1 MALRTLLALALAA
14 NASAYE
20 WFAVMKLTH
29 EAEYA
34 LTLKTLDESMKFY
47 VAELGTSYDAA
58 SLDTLVDGAE
68 AYMSTYCSDVVADAG
83 VIKSDTEQVCKT
95 LTMGS
100 GLTSTYELHIEEHAH
115 RRRLSGDEDVYFA
128 VFAEHAISEW
138 EDDTVHFLKCGATA
152 PATCGDV
159 AAGADVETDCD
170 GDTDHSGHDHGR
182 RLAACP
188 VPSASDGAAR
198 LAAAA
203 ALALAGLALVL

>member
-83 VIKSDTEQVCKT
+83 VIESDTEQVCKT

-115 RRRLSGDEDVYFA
+115 RPAVLGALSSTTGSHQPRQIPTA
-128 VFAEHAISEW
+128 
-138 EDDTVHFLKCGATA
+138 ATPDA
-152 PATCGDV
+152 WN
-159 AAGADVETDCD
+159 
-170 GDTDHSGHDHGR
+170 GR
-182 RLAACP
+182 R
-188 VPSASDGAAR
+188 GR
-198 LAAAA
+198 ER
-203 ALALAGLALVL
+203 

>member
-47 VAELGTSYDAA
+47 IAELGTSYDAA
-58 SLDTLVDGAE
+58 SLDALVDGAE

-83 VIKSDTEQVCKT
+83 VIESDAEQVCKT
-95 LTMGS
+95 LAMGS

-138 EDDTVHFLKCGATA
+138 EDDTVHFLKCGASA
-152 PATCGDV
+152 ACGDV
-159 AAGADVETDCD
+159 VAGADVETDCD

-198 LAAAA
+198 LGAAA

>member
-47 VAELGTSYDAA
+47 IAELGTSYDAA
-58 SLDTLVDGAE
+58 SLDALVDGAE

-83 VIKSDTEQVCKT
+83 VIESDAEQVCKT
-95 LTMGS
+95 LAMGS

-115 RRRLSGDEDVYFA
+115 RRRLSGGDRHLHHRLGAKANRARNNLTRQKSHHDRRHGKGQWDDPP
-128 VFAEHAISEW
+128 EH
-138 EDDTVHFLKCGATA
+138 
-152 PATCGDV
+152 
-159 AAGADVETDCD
+159 
-170 GDTDHSGHDHGR
+170 GHH
-182 RLAACP
+182 AWCCHM
-188 VPSASDGAAR
+188 
-198 LAAAA
+198 
-203 ALALAGLALVL
+203 